1 MKNIYQIDSQIYD
14 LLTLPES
21 EIVDEDGVVIR
32 DVWKELEELQGER
45 TDKLINSMRIAQ
57 EMDENANALNEEI
70 ARLTVRK
77 KYFEARAKKIR
88 EHVAISMNNA
98 NEKRVENTTA
108 RITLTRSKSVDI
120 VDETELPL
128 QFLRTKT
135 TVEADKKAI
144 GEKLK
149 AGEEV
154 PGARLVENL
163 NVRMK

>member
-1 MKNIYQIDSQIYD
+1 MSNLYQIDSKIYD

-45 TDKLINSMRIAQ
+45 ADKLVNSMRVAQ
-57 EMDENANALNEEI
+57 EMEENAKALNEEI

-88 EHVAISMNNA
+88 ENVAISMSNA

-120 VDETELPL
+120 IDETELPL

-154 PGARLVENL
+154 PGARLIENL
-163 NVRMK
+163 NVRLK

>member
-21 EIVDEDGVVIR
+21 EIVDEDGVVVR
-32 DVWKELEELQGER
+32 DVWKELEALQGER
-45 TDKLINSMRIAQ
+45 VDKLINSMRVAQ
-57 EMDENANALNEEI
+57 EMDEAAKALNEEI

-144 GEKLK
+144 GERLK

-163 NVRMK
+163 NVRLK

>member
-1 MKNIYQIDSQIYD
+1 MSNLYQIDSKIYD

-32 DVWKELEELQGER
+32 DVWKELEALQGER
-45 TDKLINSMRIAQ
+45 ADKLVNSMRVAQ
-57 EMDENANALNEEI
+57 EMEENAKALNEEI

-77 KYFEARAKKIR
+77 KAFQERAQAIKER
-88 EHVAISMNNA
+88 VALSMSNA
-98 NEKRVENTTA
+98 DEKRVENSTA

-154 PGARLVENL
+154 PGARLIENL
-163 NVRMK
+163 NVRLK

>member
-45 TDKLINSMRIAQ
+45 TDKLINSMRVAQ
-57 EMDENANALNEEI
+57 EMDEAAKALDEEI
-70 ARLTVRK
+70 ARLTVRQ

-88 EHVAISMNNA
+88 EHVAISMSNA
-98 NEKRVENTTA
+98 NEKRVENSTA
-108 RITLTRSKSVDI
+108 RITLTRSKEVKI
-120 VDETELPL
+120 IDETELPL

-135 TVEADKKAI
+135 TVKADKKAI

-163 NVRMK
+163 NVRLK

>member
-1 MKNIYQIDSQIYD
+1 MSNLYQIDSKIYN

-32 DVWKELEELQGER
+32 DVWKELGELQGER
-45 TDKLINSMRIAQ
+45 ADKLVDSMRVAQ
-57 EMDENANALNEEI
+57 EMEENAKALNEEI

-77 KYFEARAKKIR
+77 KAFQDRAQAIKER
-88 EHVAISMNNA
+88 VAQSMSNA
-98 NEKRVENTTA
+98 DEKRVENSTA

-163 NVRMK
+163 NVRLK

>member
-1 MKNIYQIDSQIYD
+1 MSNLYQIDSKIYD

-45 TDKLINSMRIAQ
+45 TDKLINSMRVAQ
-57 EMDENANALNEEI
+57 EMDEAAKALNEEI

-77 KYFEARAKKIR
+77 KYFEARAHKIR
-88 EHVAISMNNA
+88 AHVAISMNNA

-108 RITLTRSKSVDI
+108 RITLIRSKSVDI
-120 VDETELPL
+120 VDETEIPL
-128 QFLRTKT
+128 ELLRTKT
-135 TVEADKKAI
+135 VVEADKKAI
-144 GEKLK
+144 GERLK

-163 NVRMK
+163 SVRLK

>member
-1 MKNIYQIDSQIYD
+1 MSNLYQIDSQIYD

-32 DVWKELEELQGER
+32 DVWKELEALQGER
-45 TDKLINSMRIAQ
+45 ADKLVNSMRVAQ
-57 EMDENANALNEEI
+57 EMEENAKALNEEI

-77 KYFEARAKKIR
+77 RAFQDRAQAIKER
-88 EHVAISMNNA
+88 VALSMSNA
-98 NEKRVENTTA
+98 DEKRIENSTA

-120 VDETELPL
+120 IDETELPL

-144 GEKLK
+144 GERLK

-163 NVRMK
+163 NVRIK